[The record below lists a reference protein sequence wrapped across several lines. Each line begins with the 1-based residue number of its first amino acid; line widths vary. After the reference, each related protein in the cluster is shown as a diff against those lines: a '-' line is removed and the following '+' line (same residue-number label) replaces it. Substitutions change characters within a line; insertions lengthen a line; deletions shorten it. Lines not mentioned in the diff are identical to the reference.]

1 MTCVLRDGLRIG
13 CAAAV
18 VLAAAPAAAMQ
29 PPPGISP
36 APDAPQG
43 GPAGA
48 LPAPA
53 PGDAAAVPLPPP
65 APGDGSAPPTGVALP
80 GAPQA
85 PLAWTMSPDPWK
97 RGSAPVDEQAE
108 PKRVWYGWQHLLA
121 LGGSVVLTP
130 IAVATENAAL
140 GWMAASPFALGGPV
154 THWANGHVGMG
165 FASLGLNAGC
175 TIGGG
180 MAGVLVGSSSDFARD
195 GEILGMIIG
204 GTLGALTANVVDIA
218 FLEDEERGP
227 TPAES
232 YDYVRLRPLRLRLAP
247 HVAVAPGL
255 TTFGLGGAF

>member
-1 MTCVLRDGLRIG
+1 MTSVLRDGLRIG

-36 APDAPQG
+36 APDAPQS
-43 GPAGA
+43 GPTGA
-48 LPAPA
+48 PPAPA

-85 PLAWTMSPDPWK
+85 PLKWTTSQGPWK
-97 RGSAPVDEQAE
+97 PGSASERERPEA
-108 PKRVWYGWQHLLA
+108 KRVWYGWQHLL
-121 LGGSVVLTP
+121 VLSGAITFVP
-130 IAVATENAAL
+130 LAIATENEVFA
-140 GWMAASPFALGGPV
+140 WMAAGPFALGGPV

-180 MAGVLVGSSSDFARD
+180 MAGVLVASSAD
-195 GEILGMIIG
+195 LGRWDELAGMVIG

-218 FLEDEERGP
+218 FLEEEERGP

-247 HVAVAPGL
+247 HVALAPGL
-255 TTFGLGGAF
+255 ATFGLGGAF